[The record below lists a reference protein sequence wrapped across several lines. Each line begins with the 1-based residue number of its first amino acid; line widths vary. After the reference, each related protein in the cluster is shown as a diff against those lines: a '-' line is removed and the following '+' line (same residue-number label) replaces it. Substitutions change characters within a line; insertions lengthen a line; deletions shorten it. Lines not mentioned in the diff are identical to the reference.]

1 MKQFLILTTT
11 EAHFQELVDDKLKNG
26 YKVIAGSM
34 FVKSLPW
41 DISIPEGE
49 MLNDVDHVLTL
60 AITGKH
66 DFLIYAKDVNVFL
79 GEVNSKLPQGVYTM
93 VVGSLS
99 VHLVKDDGFDEK
111 AKRAYTT
118 YYSCGLY
125 KE

>member
-1 MKQFLILTTT
+1 MKQFLVLATT
-11 EAHFQELVDDKLKNG
+11 EVCFQELVDEKLKEG

-49 MLNDVDHVLTL
+49 MLNDTDHVLTL

-66 DFLIYAKDVNVFL
+66 DFLIYAKEVNVFL
-79 GEVNSKLPQGVYTM
+79 MEVNSKLQQDVYTM

-99 VHLVKDDGFDEK
+99 AHLAKDDGFDEK
-111 AKRAYTT
+111 TERAYTT